1 MSTSTQHPEAVAAG
15 TDPPDGA
22 VAAGPSLKS
31 RILQSYGMLVI
42 FAAMIVV
49 FSLLRPETFATSGNF
64 TTIVN
69 NQPVLVI
76 LALGA
81 MITLVVGGFDLSLP
95 STLSLSS
102 ALAVGLQVKSG
113 IPWVP
118 VLIICLLLGLA
129 IGLINGLIIA
139 RGGLN
144 SFVVTLATS
153 TILIGFAT
161 WYTGGQVLFGQVDA
175 GFKTAGQGTLLGFVH
190 PVFLALALV
199 IGLWYLLEHTP
210 IGRQMYAAGSNPDA
224 ARLSGVPTSSLTVLA
239 FVVAGGL
246 AALAGAVQAA
256 KLGSAQPDIG
266 AGFLLPAFASAFLG
280 ASVIRIGRFNPI
292 GTLIGVL
299 LVATGFSGL
308 TLLGVEAWVQPIF
321 YGVVLLLAIGTPAL
335 LASLRGRARAA
346 PGAASGG

>member
-1 MSTSTQHPEAVAAG
+1 MSTSTERPEAVASSA
-15 TDPPDGA
+15 DPGSGD
-22 VAAGPSLKS
+22 VVAGPSLAS

-42 FAAMIVV
+42 FAAMVVV
-49 FSLLRPETFATSGNF
+49 FALLRPDTFATSSNF
-64 TTIVN
+64 TTVIN
-69 NQPVLVI
+69 NQPVLII

-113 IPWVP
+113 MPWP
-118 VLIICLLLGLA
+118 SVLIICLLLGLTV
-129 IGLINGLIIA
+129 GLINGLIVA

-175 GFKTAGQGTLLGFVH
+175 GFKTAGQGTIIGFVH

-210 IGRQMYAAGSNPDA
+210 IGRQMYATGSNPNA
-224 ARLSGVPTSSLTVLA
+224 ARLSGVATSRLTVLA

-256 KLGSAQPDIG
+256 KIGSAQPDIG

-280 ASVIRIGRFNPI
+280 ASVIRVGRFNPI

-308 TLLGVEAWVQPIF
+308 TLLGVEAWVQPVF

-335 LASLRGRARAA
+335 LAHLRGRTRGA
-346 PGAASGG
+346 PPVASGG

>member
-1 MSTSTQHPEAVAAG
+1 MKAVN
-15 TDPPDGA
+15 
-22 VAAGPSLKS
+22 

-42 FAAMIVV
+42 FAAMIVI
-49 FSLLRPETFATSGNF
+49 FALLRPETFATSDNF
-64 TTIVN
+64 QTIVN

-81 MITLVVGGFDLSLP
+81 MITLIVGGFDLSLP

-102 ALAVGLQVKSG
+102 ALAIGLQTNSGMAWPLVVVLCLVLGLVVGLV
-113 IPWVP
+113 
-118 VLIICLLLGLA
+118 
-129 IGLINGLIIA
+129 NGLIVA

-175 GFKTAGQGTLLGFVH
+175 GFKTAGQGSLLGFVY

-210 IGRQMYAAGSNPDA
+210 IGRQMYASGSNPNA
-224 ARLSGVPTSSLTVLA
+224 ARLSGVSTSSLTVGA
-239 FVVAGGL
+239 FVVAGAL
-246 AALAGAVQAA
+246 AALAGVVQAA

-280 ASVIRIGRFNPI
+280 ASVIRIGRFNPV

-308 TLLGVEAWVQPIF
+308 TLLGVEAWVQPVF

-335 LASLRGRARAA
+335 LAHLRGRRRAA
-346 PGAASGG
+346 PAAASSAGGTAGA

>member
-15 TDPPDGA
+15 TDPPGGA

>member
-1 MSTSTQHPEAVAAG
+1 MSTSTQQPEAVGAG
-15 TDPPDGA
+15 ADPPVA
-22 VAAGPSLKS
+22 AAAAGPSLKS

-49 FSLLRPETFATSGNF
+49 FSLLRPDTFATSGNF

-175 GFKTAGQGTLLGFVH
+175 GFKSAGQGTWLGFVH

-280 ASVIRIGRFNPI
+280 ASVIRIGRFNPV

-335 LASLRGRARAA
+335 LTALRGRARAA
-346 PGAASGG
+346 PGAARE

>member
-1 MSTSTQHPEAVAAG
+1 MSTSTQQPEAVGAG
-15 TDPPDGA
+15 ADPPVAA

-49 FSLLRPETFATSGNF
+49 FSLLRPDTFATSGNF

-175 GFKTAGQGTLLGFVH
+175 GFKSAGQGTWLGFVH

-335 LASLRGRARAA
+335 LTALRGRARAA
-346 PGAASGG
+346 PGAARE

>member
-1 MSTSTQHPEAVAAG
+1 MSTSTQHPDAVGTGAEPTAG
-15 TDPPDGA
+15 TVP
-22 VAAGPSLKS
+22 AGPSLKS

-42 FAAMIVV
+42 FAAMLVV
-49 FSLLRPETFATSGNF
+49 FSLLRPDTFATSGNF

-69 NQPVLVI
+69 NQPVLII

-102 ALAVGLQVKSG
+102 ALAVGLQIKSG

-153 TILIGFAT
+153 TILIGLAT

-175 GFKTAGQGTLLGFVH
+175 GFKSAGQGTVLGFVH

-210 IGRQMYAAGSNPDA
+210 VGRQMYAAGSNPDA

-335 LASLRGRARAA
+335 LTHLRGRARTG
-346 PGAASGG
+346 PGASRN